1 MCSCTR
7 AKILYQCTDLDCP
20 NHAQSTYCECCQ
32 NDKVHN
38 HFPQEMIIKIIMK
51 AYEEWETE
59 NKRYEDLAALAT
71 ISYKKIET
79 IIVSLESETLR
90 VPTNQLSQ
98 NS

>member
-1 MCSCTR
+1 
-7 AKILYQCTDLDCP
+7 
-20 NHAQSTYCECCQ
+20 
-32 NDKVHN
+32 
-38 HFPQEMIIKIIMK
+38 MIIKIIMK

-79 IIVSLESETLR
+79 ISVSLESETLR

-98 NS
+98 NSKKWRCITADYQKMHDKVIEFAGFMV